1 MKQGKDWAVDPS
13 TRKSTEQYEADHK
26 SRADRAKKRAQVGNI
41 QDENDTGPRLDFGKP
56 EKNPSNP
63 GTPSSQAKQFFGS
76 KSSKPG
82 TPAVTSA
89 EATITNVTL

>member
-1 MKQGKDWAVDPS
+1 MKQGKDWAVDPR

-41 QDENDTGPRLDFGKP
+41 QDESDTGPKLDFGKP

-63 GTPSSQAKQFFGS
+63 DTPSQAKPFFAS